1 MTSWVFDLVAD
12 DEALRHEALSR
23 HRALLAAAAE
33 ALRRY
38 NEVWWGRTEPRRT
51 PDMDR
56 EWAEFRRLRERTI
69 FGPVG
74 EFVQSQGTAEAPFAV
89 LYLRWE
95 TERPGEWAAPG
106 SWMWS
111 PWTTK
116 EVVLRTLMRGGVP
129 ERVRPPVADLIVAAV
144 RRPYRCK
151 DWMYA
156 GLVRHVADP
165 PFLARIEALRDVD
178 DPSVAH
184 RAQFLLHI
192 AANPTQPVKRATWQR
207 WLRSRSV

>member
-1 MTSWVFDLVAD
+1 VTSWAFDLVAAD
-12 DEALRHEALSR
+12 DAVRHGALHRHQSLLAAASEALSR
-23 HRALLAAAAE
+23 YNAL
-33 ALRRY
+33 
-38 NEVWWGRTEPRRT
+38 WPHRT
-51 PDMDR
+51 PEMDR
-56 EWAEFRRLRERTI
+56 EWAEFRRLRAQTV

-74 EFVQSQGTAEAPFAV
+74 EFVESRTQARFAV

-95 TERPGEWAAPG
+95 AAYPGEWGAPG

-116 EVVLRTLMRGGVP
+116 EIVLRTLMRGGVP
-129 ERVRPPVADLIVAAV
+129 AEVRSPVTDLIVEAL

-165 PFLARIEALRDVD
+165 PFLSRIEALRNDGD
-178 DPSVAH
+178 R
-184 RAQFLLHI
+184 RAQFLLDV
-192 AANPTQPVKRATWQR
+192 AANPARPVKRTTWQR
-207 WLRSRSV
+207 WLERQRIG